1 MNPYTIPIV
10 AGVILLVGLAIGY
23 RDVLDFRLRRVLAIA
38 GVCFTEA
45 VRRRILW
52 ITPLAML
59 GILAVS
65 LLARP
70 ADEMDAIRQTITYS
84 LFASSVVVVIAAVLL
99 AATNLPKEIESRV
112 IFTI

>member
-1 MNPYTIPIV
+1 
-10 AGVILLVGLAIGY
+10 
-23 RDVLDFRLRRVLAIA
+23 
-38 GVCFTEA
+38 
-45 VRRRILW
+45 
-52 ITPLAML
+52 ML

-99 AATNLPKEIESRV
+99 AATNLPKEIESRAFPGNGER
-112 IFTI
+112 IFDICAVRFGNVLIADIRSIHGQTRGNGYKGFPQVF